1 MRKVVLFDMGGVLL
15 QWKDEWLFEEIT
27 KQSRTPF
34 DKIKD
39 HFNAN
44 ISDLFVGR
52 ITEKQFWQ
60 KIPGL
65 KKINPKIISQTFQG
79 RSKIDEKIFN
89 LACSLKRQGYDIGI
103 LSNITPETRQI
114 LSKNWI
120 SEFDHIFFS
129 DLIRLAKP
137 DSKIFSYV
145 TERLSDYEIIFIDDK
160 KENVDAAKRHG
171 IHSIL
176 FREHRSVTQ
185 QIIKET
191 SLMQ

>member
-1 MRKVVLFDMGGVLL
+1 MKTVVLFDVGGVLL

-27 KQSRTPF
+27 RQSKTPF

-44 ISDLFVGR
+44 ISDLFVGG

-65 KKINPKIISQTFQG
+65 KKINPKIICQTFQE
-79 RSKIDEKIFN
+79 RSKIDRQIFN
-89 LACSLKRQGYDIGI
+89 LACSLKRQGHDIGI

-129 DLIRLAKP
+129 DLIKLAKP

-145 TERLSDYEIIFIDDK
+145 TERLSDHEIIFIDDK

-176 FREHRSVTQ
+176 FREHRSLTQ

-191 SLMQ
+191 SLVQ